1 MEEAVSEKKKS
12 IFTRWIKD
20 NYDKVF
26 IAVLVLAFLIRF
38 WVFLKTLNQPL
49 WWDAAD
55 YLTTAKR
62 WAGFNLN
69 NIWYYRRG
77 FFWALFCALFF
88 KIGLGET
95 TIRFTELLFSTGIVA
110 VSYFLVKD
118 MFNKKLALLTTIGL
132 TFSWVILFFSGRVL
146 TDIPSA
152 FFLLTSVLLFWKG
165 YVLKQG
171 NKFLYLFAVFYAISV
186 LTRMQYLMFAIP
198 ILIFIFTK
206 EKFSMFKNKKLWVA
220 AAIFILFLIPQ
231 VILYSSHYGNPVTD
245 ILSHYFGIQVSSE
258 IPVNITPGFSN
269 VFDYF
274 LDLPYILT
282 LPVFLLFIIGI
293 FYFFASLFLG
303 FDRIFTD
310 EHIQNQFFV
319 FLWIAIAFLF
329 LGYMTMYVEQRY
341 IIQTLPFVF
350 LVAFSPLSSL
360 PQFFSSKFSIS
371 KKISVLL
378 VCTILIFL
386 MIYPAIGF
394 LKNTKSNL
402 SWSKELIEAKSTSYL
417 EVKQAGEWIKQN
429 SLPEDIILSVSLP
442 QTMYYSERKTYPFD
456 IGSQDMCARDTAL
469 CNKYSEGEKGFEEF
483 IKENK
488 PKYLIVSAFEVHP
501 DWTNSYINN
510 NQQSL
515 IPVQAYMQN
524 QQPVLVIY
532 QFKYS

>member
-77 FFWALFCALFF
+77 FFWALFCAVFF

-95 TIRFTELLFSTGIVA
+95 TIRFTELLFSTGIVF

-118 MFNKKLALLTTIGL
+118 MFNKKLALLTSISL
-132 TFSWVILFFSGRVL
+132 TFSWIILFFSGRVL

-152 FFLLTSVLLFWKG
+152 FFLLTSILFFWKG

-206 EKFSMFKNKKLWVA
+206 EKFSMFKNKKLWLMLL
-220 AAIFILFLIPQ
+220 IFILFLIPQ
-231 VILYSSHYGNPVTD
+231 IILYSSHYGNPITD
-245 ILSHYFGIQVSSE
+245 IMSHYFGIGGETDTSYISRSL
-258 IPVNITPGFSN
+258 N
-269 VFDYF
+269 YF
-274 LDLPYILT
+274 FDLPYMIRGQQT
-282 LPVFLLFIIGI
+282 SFLLSILSTVFFIAFILGV
-293 FYFFASLFLG
+293 FYFFAELFLG
-303 FDRIFTD
+303 FDRIFK
-310 EHIQNQFFV
+310 EEIIQKKSFV
-319 FLWIAIAFLF
+319 FLWIVVSFF
-329 LGYMTMYVEQRY
+329 VLGYITLYVEQRY
-341 IIQTLPFVF
+341 IIQSLPFIFLIVSSLILRLGEFSSENLKLSKKTTTVLITIFF
-350 LVAFSPLSSL
+350 LV
-360 PQFFSSKFSIS
+360 
-371 KKISVLL
+371 LL
-378 VCTILIFL
+378 IPNIFW
-386 MIYPAIGF
+386 A
-394 LKNTKSNL
+394 KS
-402 SWSKELIEAKSTSYL
+402 LIEAKSTSYL